1 MKSSLCSDEI
11 FGVPPQMKL
20 NPPRPSP
27 REAGFHREAIS
38 STKGG
43 FLPPA
48 ADLTEKSRLLTQ
60 SAFSLSKKPVFGSP
74 CQGSCLRSRLR
85 GSRKRHYSGLFSPS
99 VFLLRK
105 NPPSRLSPRSVLLL
119 RRGVHRTPAPLPYS
133 LPIYCFG
140 IRRPSP
146 KGRPTDTEAISL
158 SSLLLLARSA
168 TQTKFFS
175 A

>member
-60 SAFSLSKKPVFGSP
+60 SAFFLAGAEGLEPTTPSFGDWCS
-74 CQGSCLRSRLR
+74 
-85 GSRKRHYSGLFSPS
+85 
-99 VFLLRK
+99 
-105 NPPSRLSPRSVLLL
+105 
-119 RRGVHRTPAPLPYS
+119 
-133 LPIYCFG
+133 
-140 IRRPSP
+140 
-146 KGRPTDTEAISL
+146 TD
-158 SSLLLLARSA
+158 
-168 TQTKFFS
+168 
-175 A
+175 

>member
-48 ADLTEKSRLLTQ
+48 ADLTEKSRLRKQSTFFLAGAGGFLTHVCANICGNP
-60 SAFSLSKKPVFGSP
+60 SCSLAQTRQIAWQFAGFFMALFTMKKERSLCFRIDFFPFW
-74 CQGSCLRSRLR
+74 QGQEDSNPRPTVLETGTLPAELYPCLRR
-85 GSRKRHYSGLFSPS
+85 
-99 VFLLRK
+99 
-105 NPPSRLSPRSVLLL
+105 
-119 RRGVHRTPAPLPYS
+119 
-133 LPIYCFG
+133 
-140 IRRPSP
+140 
-146 KGRPTDTEAISL
+146 
-158 SSLLLLARSA
+158 LLA
-168 TQTKFFS
+168 T
-175 A
+175 